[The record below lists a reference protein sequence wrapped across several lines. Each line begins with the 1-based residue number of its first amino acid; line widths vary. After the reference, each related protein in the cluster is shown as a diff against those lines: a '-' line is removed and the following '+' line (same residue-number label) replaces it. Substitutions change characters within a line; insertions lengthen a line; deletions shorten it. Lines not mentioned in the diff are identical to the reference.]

1 MGTNLTRLMTI
12 LMKLLAEFII
22 WKMGENEN
30 MCNLYLSHYFI
41 ILFIFFFNEILPE
54 LCWRSFSNS
63 PYLRAETSD
72 TVCLGYVRNTREIY
86 SLTYLFFHLFYSFY
100 FFIYSSIYLF
110 IYIFIHL
117 FIYLFIYYWFTWF
130 IYVFIYLII
139 YLVS

>member
-63 PYLRAETSD
+63 PYLRAKTSD

-86 SLTYLFFHLFYSFY
+86 SLTYLFFIYFTHFTFLFIHLFMY
-100 FFIYSSIYLF
+100 
-110 IYIFIHL
+110 L
-117 FIYLFIYYWFTWF
+117 FIYLFIYLFLYLF
-130 IYVFIYLII
+130 IIDLPDLFMYLFI
-139 YLVS
+139 

>member
-1 MGTNLTRLMTI
+1 MVYWAPMAKSIFYCIDNIECSTKIISDRSRALFRAYVLPAAACRGINHMGTNLTRLMTI

-72 TVCLGYVRNTREIY
+72 TVWDMWEI
-86 SLTYLFFHLFYSFY
+86 LEK
-100 FFIYSSIYLF
+100 
-110 IYIFIHL
+110 YIH
-117 FIYLFIYYWFTWF
+117 
-130 IYVFIYLII
+130 
-139 YLVS
+139 